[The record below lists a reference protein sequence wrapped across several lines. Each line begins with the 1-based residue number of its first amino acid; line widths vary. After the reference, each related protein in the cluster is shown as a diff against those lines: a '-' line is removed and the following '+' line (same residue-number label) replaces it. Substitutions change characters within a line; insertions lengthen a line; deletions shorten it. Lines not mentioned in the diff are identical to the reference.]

1 MPNETKKHSAL
12 TYSVVIPAHNEEAF
26 LALTLDSLLSQ
37 SVLPEQIVVVNDH
50 STDSTPII
58 LEAYKKRSERLSVVH
73 RTSESKHM
81 PGSKVVATFNAGLD
95 HLKNSNDIIVK
106 LDADLILPPDYFEK
120 ILIAFEEN
128 PRAGIVGGFAWE
140 QERNGEWKRNHPM
153 HEDHVRGAF
162 KSYSRHCFE
171 AIGGLR
177 TAMGWDT
184 IDELLARYHGY
195 EIITL
200 PELKVKHLRPTGD
213 SYNKKARLLQGEA
226 MYLMRYGLPITFI
239 ASAKMAFKQKKVMT
253 FFHNLQ
259 GYCRAQ
265 IKNLPPVVT
274 PEEGR
279 FIRAFRWKGIKA
291 QLPF

>member
-1 MPNETKKHSAL
+1 MLKETKKHSSL

-50 STDSTPII
+50 STDSTPKI
-58 LEAYKKRSERLSVVH
+58 LKDYQKASDRLTVVH
-73 RTSESKHM
+73 RRSESKHM

-95 HLKNSNDIIVK
+95 HLNKGHDIIVK
-106 LDADLILPPDYFEK
+106 LDADLILPSDYFEK
-120 ILIAFEEN
+120 VLNVFEQN
-128 PRAGIVGGFAWE
+128 PKAGIVGGFAWE
-140 QERNGEWKRNHPM
+140 QEGNGEWKRNHPM
-153 HEDHVRGAF
+153 NKDHVRGAF
-162 KSYSRHCFE
+162 KSYSTPCFE

-177 TAMGWDT
+177 PAMGWDT
-184 IDELLARYHGY
+184 IDELLARYNGY

-200 PELKVKHLRPTGD
+200 PELKVKHLRPTGG

-226 MYLMRYGLPITFI
+226 MFLMRYGLPITLI

-253 FFHNLQ
+253 FFHNIQ
-259 GYCRAQ
+259 GYFRAQ
-265 IKNLPPVVT
+265 IKNLPPAVT